1 MGRFHILTILKKC
14 AAPIGLSMAVL
25 MCIPASVGA
34 QANAQDH
41 LTGKLV
47 ITGSSTIAPLIA
59 EIGKRF
65 ESLHPGVRVDVQ
77 TGGSSRGITDIKQ
90 GLADIG
96 MSSRLL
102 KEEEKADLVT
112 HILARD
118 GVCFLVHKSN
128 PVEALTN
135 QQIVD
140 MFTGKITNW
149 KQVGGR
155 DAAVIV
161 INRADGRS
169 ELELF
174 SHYFKV
180 KPMDIKAHLIAGDN
194 EQGIK
199 TLAGNPHA
207 IIYMSVG
214 TSEYDAAQG
223 IPIKL
228 LPLEGVAAS
237 TANVRNETFP
247 FARPLVLVAK
257 SNPNPLTKEFV
268 NFALSPK
275 VHDLINELSFVPIK

>member
-1 MGRFHILTILKKC
+1 MNKFDALFVLKTY
-14 AAPIGLSMAVL
+14 AAPIALSMAVL
-25 MCIPASVGA
+25 MCIPVSAGA
-34 QANAQDH
+34 QGIATDQ

-65 ESLHPGVRVDVQ
+65 ESLNPKVRVDVQ
-77 TGGSSRGITDIKQ
+77 TGGSSRGITDAKQ

-102 KEEEKADLVT
+102 KDEEKADLVT
-112 HILARD
+112 YILARD

-128 PVEALTN
+128 PIEALTD

-140 MFTGKITNW
+140 IFTGKITNW

-155 DAAVIV
+155 DAAVTV

-228 LPLEGVAAS
+228 LPLGGVTAS

-257 SNPNPLTKEFV
+257 PNPKPLTKEFV
-268 NFALSPK
+268 DFALSPK
-275 VHDLINELSFVPIK
+275 VHDLIEELSFVPIK

>member
-1 MGRFHILTILKKC
+1 MKRCQTVFILVRC
-14 AAPIGLSMAVL
+14 AALVALSMAVL
-25 MCIPASVGA
+25 MWVPTLAGA
-34 QANAQDH
+34 QATATDQ

-65 ESLHPGVRVDVQ
+65 ESLHPKVRVDVQ
-77 TGGSSRGITDIKQ
+77 TGGSSRGITDAKQ

-102 KEEEKADLVT
+102 KDEEKADLVT
-112 HILARD
+112 YFLARD

-128 PVEALTN
+128 PIEALTD

-140 MFTGKITNW
+140 IFTGKITNW
-149 KQVGGR
+149 KEVGGR
-155 DAAVIV
+155 DAAVTV

-174 SHYFKV
+174 SHHFKV

-228 LPLEGVAAS
+228 LPLGGVTAS

-247 FARPLVLVAK
+247 FARPLVLIAK
-257 SNPNPLTKEFV
+257 PNPKPLTKEFV
-268 NFALSPK
+268 DFALSPK
-275 VHDLINELSFVPIK
+275 VHDLIEELSFVPIK

>member
-1 MGRFHILTILKKC
+1 MNKCCVLFMLKKY
-14 AAPIGLSMAVL
+14 AAPVALSMAVF
-25 MCIPASVGA
+25 MCVPPSAEAQGA
-34 QANAQDH
+34 AEDQ

-65 ESLHPGVRVDVQ
+65 ESLHRKVRVDVQ
-77 TGGSSRGITDIKQ
+77 TGGSSRGIADAKQ

-102 KEEEKADLVT
+102 KDEEKADLVT
-112 HILARD
+112 YLLARD
-118 GVCFLVHKSN
+118 GVCLLIHKSN
-128 PVEALTN
+128 PIEALTD
-135 QQIVD
+135 QQIVGI
-140 MFTGKITNW
+140 FTGEITNW

-155 DAAVIV
+155 DAAVTV

-174 SHYFKV
+174 SHHFKV

-207 IIYMSVG
+207 VIYMSVG

-228 LPLEGVAAS
+228 LPLGGITAS
-237 TANVRNETFP
+237 TANVRNGTFP
-247 FARPLVLVAK
+247 FARPLVLLAK
-257 SNPNPLTKEFV
+257 PNPNPLTKEFV
-268 NFALSPK
+268 DFALSPE
-275 VHDLINELSFVPIK
+275 VHDLIEEFSFVPIK